1 MSTTRGRKRRINTIS
16 APGDGT
22 THAAESADFDAATAS
37 FIRYCRVKN
46 LAPLTISYYDDVLK
60 DLRKLLDRQ
69 GVTEPRAVTRE
80 VLEKCIEDKRG
91 GGVKD
96 VTVERNFRGW
106 RAFFNWM
113 ADSGYIPVSPA
124 AGVRMKSEQRVI
136 ETFTKPQIRKLLD
149 TPDRSTFTGYRDYV
163 LMSLL
168 LDTGVRISEAE
179 GIRVTDIAWSD
190 RVIRVYGKGRK
201 ERLVP
206 FQLTLERHLREYINV
221 RGPLEHDFLFV
232 NIDNSPMKKRSM
244 QQNIADYG
252 RESGIKGVRISPHT
266 FRHTFAKFYVMNGGD
281 AFSLQKILG
290 HTSLDIVR
298 MYVNLFS
305 VDVAKMHRKFSP
317 LERLGEDDEY

>member
-1 MSTTRGRKRRINTIS
+1 MSSTKGRKRRINSIS
-16 APGDGT
+16 ATENGT
-22 THAAESADFDAATAS
+22 TYADFDEVVAA

-46 LAPLTISYYDDVLK
+46 LAPLTLSYYGDVLK
-60 DLRKLLDRQ
+60 DLRNLLDKQ
-69 GVTEPRAVTRE
+69 GVSEPRQVTRE
-80 VLEKCIEDKRG
+80 VIERCIEDKRG
-91 GGVKD
+91 AGVKD

-113 ADSGYIPVSPA
+113 VENGYIDVSPTD
-124 AGVRMKSEQRVI
+124 GLRLKSEKRVI
-136 ETFTKPQIRKLLD
+136 ETFTKPQIRKLLE

-179 GIRVTDIAWSD
+179 GIRIPDIAWSD
-190 RVIRVYGKGRK
+190 RLIRVYGKGRK
-201 ERLVP
+201 ERYVP
-206 FQLTLERHLREYINV
+206 FQSRLERHLREYINV

-252 RESGIKGVRISPHT
+252 RESGIRGVRVSPHT
-266 FRHTFAKFYVMNGGD
+266 FRHTFAKLYITNGGD

-317 LERLGEDDEY
+317 LDRLDEDTEF